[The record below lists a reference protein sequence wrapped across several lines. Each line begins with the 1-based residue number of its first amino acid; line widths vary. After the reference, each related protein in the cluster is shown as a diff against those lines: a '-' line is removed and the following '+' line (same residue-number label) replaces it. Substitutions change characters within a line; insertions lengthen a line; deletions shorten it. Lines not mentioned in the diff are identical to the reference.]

1 MKLRKVCWAAVGLLV
16 VAAGCRSTKN
26 AEGGGGRRSGRG
38 GGRRAARR
46 RPPTAAERMARI
58 DRLMAGCPDFDRRVG
73 KFRDGLNRLA
83 RVASRVAAL
92 RPALDEVDRIRSTK
106 VTVMGRRVNV
116 WVTICRVSATADAM
130 NPVIGKVHQVVR
142 RCEQIVRLKTVVASD
157 YRIFKGALAKA
168 RARPG
173 DATLAD
179 VREAAR
185 GFHVRIGL
193 VRRTWSELDGKL
205 ASIEGPLRAGR
216 DALNSV
222 TMPAVRDKAREMASR
237 IGRILAVIVSVRGEL
252 REQQSGISKVTET
265 LKAISARG
273 QRP

>member
-1 MKLRKVCWAAVGLLV
+1 MKLQRLTWVAAGLLI
-16 VAAGCRSTKN
+16 VAAGCSSTKK
-26 AEGGGGRRSGRG
+26 AEGGGRRSGRG

-58 DRLMAGCPDFDRRVG
+58 DRLMADCPDFDRRVG
-73 KFRDGLNRLA
+73 KFRDGLDRLA

-106 VTVMGRRVNV
+106 VTVMGQRVNV
-116 WVTICRVSATADAM
+116 WVTLCRVSATADAL
-130 NPVIGKVHQVVR
+130 NPVIGKAHQVVR
-142 RCEQIVRLKTVVASD
+142 RCEQIVRLKTVVAGD

-173 DATLAD
+173 EATLAD
-179 VREAAR
+179 VRETAR

-205 ASIEGPLRAGR
+205 ASIEKPLRAGR

-222 TMPAVRDKAREMASR
+222 TMSAVRDKAREMASR
-237 IGRILAVIVSVRGEL
+237 IGRILAVIVSVRSQL
-252 REQQSGISKVTET
+252 REHQSGISKVTET
-265 LKAISARG
+265 LKAISAGGGR
-273 QRP
+273 R